1 MVLFTAGF
9 FIAILVAN
17 RWGINLRDLTRAVAT
32 GLGGAFV
39 IIATLAILKGVLVR
53 S

>member
-1 MVLFTAGF
+1 
-9 FIAILVAN
+9 
-17 RWGINLRDLTRAVAT
+17 LRDLTRAVAT

-39 IIATLAILKGVLVR
+39 TIAVLAMLKGVLVR